1 MDIFDKRILDSCKFI
16 SDTVLQNTVSWT
28 IWPAVKSK
36 KKFKSKDS
44 LYILVKPLTVKIVNK
59 QQLCGNVNLI
69 STGLK
74 KFESA
79 QL

>member
-16 SDTVLQNTVSWT
+16 SDTVLQNTVSRT

-44 LYILVKPLTVKIVNK
+44 LYILVKLLTVKIVNK
-59 QQLCGNVNLI
+59 QQLYGNVNLI